1 MDTSQFPHHRDCEAL
16 TGITLDHLPRDGSL
30 GRVRRFAKGAYLW
43 QPDDA
48 ADSIYFLRK
57 GRVVVMT
64 ATPDERPVALRTIE
78 PDQPFGELCLC
89 CVRTG
94 IRGTTACALI
104 ASEAVEIKL
113 SHFLSYVRQNRAALE
128 ALMFTFCL
136 RLTDAEHR
144 IEVMAH
150 RGAEQR
156 LGRLLLRVATS
167 RGRKGRIGRKD
178 TVTVSVSHN
187 ELAQLAGMSRPHVT
201 VTMGRLR
208 RRGLVQYERDG
219 LVGVDVASLTVYL
232 GRIVRGERA

>member
-1 MDTSQFPHHRDCEAL
+1 MDTPKFPHHRDCEAL

-48 ADSIYFLRK
+48 ADRIYFLRK
-57 GRVVVMT
+57 GRVVVTT
-64 ATPDERPVALRTIE
+64 AKPHERPVVLRTIE
-78 PDQPFGELCLC
+78 PEQPFGELCLC
-89 CVRTG
+89 SVRTG

-104 ASEAVEIKL
+104 ESEAFEIKL
-113 SHFLSYVRQNRAALE
+113 NSFLGYLHQNRAALD
-128 ALMFTFCL
+128 ALMFTLCL

-156 LGRLLLRVATS
+156 LGRLLLRLGTS
-167 RGRKGRIGRKD
+167 RGCKSRVGRKD
-178 TVTVSVSHN
+178 MVAVTVSHN
-187 ELAQLAGMSRPHVT
+187 EMAQLAGMSRPHVT

-208 RRGLVQYERDG
+208 RRRLVQYEREG
-219 LVGVDVASLTVYL
+219 LVRVDVVSLTEYL
-232 GRIVRGERA
+232 GRIVRGERE

>member
-1 MDTSQFPHHRDCEAL
+1 MDTPKFPHHRDCEAL

-30 GRVRRFAKGAYLW
+30 GRVRRFAKGAYVW

-48 ADSIYFLRK
+48 ADRIYFLRK

-64 ATPDERPVALRTIE
+64 AKPHERPFALRTVE

-89 CVRTG
+89 SVRTG
-94 IRGTTACALI
+94 VRGTTACALL
-104 ASEAVEIKL
+104 ASEVFEIRL
-113 SHFLSYVRQNRAALE
+113 STFLGYLRQNRPILE
-128 ALMFTFCL
+128 AMMFTMCL

-156 LGRLLLRVATS
+156 LGRLLLRLAS
-167 RGRKGRIGRKD
+167 SPGRKGNIGLRD
-178 TVTVSVSHN
+178 SVAVSVSHN

-208 RRGLVQYERDG
+208 RRKLVNYEREGLVRVE
-219 LVGVDVASLTVYL
+219 VTSLTEYL

>member
-1 MDTSQFPHHRDCEAL
+1 MNTPQFPHHRDCEAL
-16 TGITLDHLPRDGSL
+16 TGITIDHLPRNPSL

-43 QPDDA
+43 QADDA
-48 ADSIYFLRK
+48 ADRIYFLRR

-64 ATPDERPVALRTIE
+64 AKPDERPVALRTIE

-89 CVRTG
+89 SVRTG
-94 IRGTTACALI
+94 IRGTTACAVI
-104 ASEAVEIKL
+104 ASEAFEIKL
-113 SHFLSYVRQNRAALE
+113 SSFLRYLHQNRPALD
-128 ALMFTFCL
+128 ALMFTLCM

-156 LGRLLLRVATS
+156 LGRLLLRLANS
-167 RGRKGRIGRKD
+167 RGRKGRGGRSD
-178 TVTVSVSHN
+178 VTVLVSHN
-187 ELAQLAGMSRPHVT
+187 ELSQLAGMSRPHVT

-208 RRGLVQYERDG
+208 RRELVRYGREGAVR
-219 LVGVDVASLTVYL
+219 VEVASLTEYL

>member
-1 MDTSQFPHHRDCEAL
+1 MDTPKFPHHRDCEAL

-30 GRVRRFAKGAYLW
+30 GRVRRFAKGAYIW
-43 QPDDA
+43 QPDDM
-48 ADSIYFLRK
+48 ADRIYFLRK

-64 ATPDERPVALRTIE
+64 AKPHERPVALRTVE
-78 PDQPFGELCLC
+78 PDQSFGELCLC
-89 CVRTG
+89 SARTG
-94 IRGTTACALI
+94 IRGTTACALA
-104 ASEAVEIKL
+104 ASEAFEIKL
-113 SHFLSYVRQNRAALE
+113 GQFLGHLRQNRVALE
-128 ALMFTFCL
+128 ALMFTLCL

-156 LGRLLLRVATS
+156 IGRLLLRLATS
-167 RGRKGRIGRKD
+167 RGRKGRVGVRD

-208 RRGLVQYERDG
+208 RRELVHYEREGLVR
-219 LVGVDVASLTVYL
+219 VAVASLTDYL